1 MIKRTDP
8 MLVVGAGS
16 IGEKHISIL
25 QKLGFSNIWVY
36 RQRQLPFR
44 VIEPDTVSIFTEID
58 KIQLIK
64 PAAAIICTPT
74 SQHLEQAL
82 FCSKLEIPV
91 LIEKPLSNNLAG
103 FDELKQA
110 VKHHKTYIQVAYM
123 LRYHPYLQKVKATI
137 DAGELGKLLS
147 MESCWSEYLP
157 DWHPWE
163 DYRISYAARKDFG
176 GGAALT
182 LSHDIDL
189 LNWLANS
196 PVGTWQTTKSHQQM
210 PELDVECAADILINY
225 ENKITAQCHLD
236 FHNRIPR
243 RWYRF
248 DFEKGFMELD
258 YHKSEVITFSG
269 GKTTTQSLPD
279 FDRNQL
285 FEAQILDFF
294 HQIQKEKYI
303 ETALKSI
310 EESEQIISICQS

>member
-8 MLVVGAGS
+8 ILVMGAGS
-16 IGEKHISIL
+16 IGERHISIL

-44 VIEPDTVSIFTEID
+44 IIESNTVSIFTEIN
-58 KIQLIK
+58 KTQLIK

-82 FCSKLEIPV
+82 FCSKLGIAV
-91 LIEKPLSNNLAG
+91 LIEKPLSNSLAG

-123 LRYHPYLQKVKATI
+123 LRYHPYLQKIKATI
-137 DAGELGKLLS
+137 DVGELGKLLS
-147 MESCWSEYLP
+147 MQSCWSEYLP

-182 LSHDIDL
+182 LSHDIDV

-196 PVGTWQTTKSHQQM
+196 PVDTWQTIKNYQQM
-210 PELDVECAADILINY
+210 PELDVESSADILINY
-225 ENKITAQCHLD
+225 KNKITAQCHLD

-248 DFEKGFMELD
+248 DFEKGFMELN
-258 YHKSEVITFSG
+258 YYKSELITFSD
-269 GKTTTQSLPD
+269 GKTITQSLSD

-285 FEAQILDFF
+285 YEAQTLDFF
-294 HQIQKEKYI
+294 HQIQKGEYLEK
-303 ETALKSI
+303 ALKSI
-310 EESEQIISICQS
+310 EESELIISICQS